1 MELRLRGLT
10 HLDPLAV
17 PLPHG
22 TEVTTRVD
30 RLLGERRVP
39 QGAVGRVVASAGAE
53 LDVMVVGV
61 GVVRYRRDELVPR
74 KAGQV
79 RHAERRSAAW
89 DALRPAVVLEAV
101 VGSRAWG
108 LAHEGSDTDRRGVFA
123 LPFPW
128 TTGLAEPPRD
138 LVSADGSASYWEV
151 EKAIRQALRADPNTL
166 ELLFV
171 RTAEARDEI
180 GAWIL
185 EARTAFVSSAIYG
198 SFGRYALSQLKRLSQ
213 AHRLAEHRERVLD
226 WLADDPSLALD
237 DVARKLAAIS
247 PRAAPTEADREL
259 QAKEHI
265 KQLYRS
271 LHDQGLLPAR
281 DFASLAGFAREGRT
295 SLDLSRDLRP
305 KNAYNL
311 VRLIATAIRWLRD
324 GEVDLA
330 VQGELRETLLAIKA
344 GAWPLDRTI
353 ELAEA
358 MTPELEAARLATK
371 LPPHPDVPRAD
382 ALLRRVRE
390 EVARRHLAA
399 APGPLGKDAPPAPVA
414 VWDDGGAGL
423 ARGASDDVEGDGG
436 GDERKD
442 EA

>member
-30 RLLGERRVP
+30 RLLGDRRVP
-39 QGAVGRVVASAGAE
+39 QGAIGRVVGSAGAE
-53 LDVMVVGV
+53 LDVMLVGV
-61 GVVRYRRDELVPR
+61 GVVRYNRDELVPR

-89 DALRPAVVLEAV
+89 DALRPTVVLEAV

-108 LAHEGSDTDRRGVFA
+108 LANEGSDTDRRGVFA

-138 LVSADGSASYWEV
+138 LVSTDGSSSYWEI

-171 RTAEARDEI
+171 RTAEARDDI
-180 GAWIL
+180 GAWLL
-185 EARTAFVSSAIYG
+185 EARGAFVSSAIYG

-213 AHRLAEHRERVLD
+213 AHRLAEHRERVLE
-226 WLADDPSLALD
+226 WLADDPSLALAE
-237 DVARKLAAIS
+237 VARKLAAVS
-247 PRAAPTEADREL
+247 PRAAPTQVDREL
-259 QAKEHI
+259 QAKEYI

-281 DFASLAGFAREGRT
+281 DFASLVAFARAGRA
-295 SLDLSRDLRP
+295 SLDPARDLRP

-324 GEVDLA
+324 GEVDLV
-330 VQGELRETLLAIKA
+330 VQGDLRETLLAIKS

-353 ELAEA
+353 ELAES
-358 MTPELEAARLATK
+358 MTPDLEAARLATK

-382 ALLRRVRE
+382 VLLRRVRE
-390 EVARRHLAA
+390 EIARRHLATE
-399 APGPLGKDAPPAPVA
+399 PGPLGKDAPPAPVA
-414 VWDDGGAGL
+414 TWDDGDATW
-423 ARGASDDVEGDGG
+423 DGG
-436 GDERKD
+436 DAAPTPGNEERKD
-442 EA
+442 DG